1 MQQINLYLD
10 EFRAP
15 RDPLPPL
22 LMAQLMGAA
31 TLATV
36 ILFMGFFVM
45 EWRAENEARRF
56 DERLAGLVAE
66 SRELTAALAARD
78 QRASFRQSIAD
89 AEALLAASQ
98 AVRLFLSQ
106 MQLDNEQGFSVL
118 LKDLARSTERGMS
131 LARIDIE
138 SGGRGVMLKGFTVES
153 ERVPRFVKK
162 LEQSESQLRQH
173 KFNSRITQ
181 TENGHY
187 AFELNTTGFSN

>member
-1 MQQINLYLD
+1 
-10 EFRAP
+10 
-15 RDPLPPL
+15 
-22 LMAQLMGAA
+22 
-31 TLATV
+31 
-36 ILFMGFFVM
+36 
-45 EWRAENEARRF
+45 
-56 DERLAGLVAE
+56 
-66 SRELTAALAARD
+66 
-78 QRASFRQSIAD
+78 
-89 AEALLAASQ
+89 
-98 AVRLFLSQ
+98 